1 MKALG
6 TFFAI
11 VLAMSP
17 VVIANAQTAAQPTS
31 TPNVVTESDLQKAT
45 AGLSK
50 EIKRNTAELK
60 AELARETKAQAD
72 AQRAADKA
80 AANKRDADQKAELAR
95 ETKAQ
100 ADAVKTRNT
109 IIGIALALF
118 AVMLIVG
125 ALIRMKR
132 ATMAKQTVAVNAAPT
147 KTPTP
152 EDLYGQYPSPAQVK
166 KSLLENNLKEGRF
179 TIDLPEDG
187 LVFEYRAVVSL
198 EGTTVTARFAGN
210 GDEVTALRQLR
221 KRAKELYADGAGPL
235 KPITLKPIGIRRVS

>member
-50 EIKRNTAELK
+50 EIKRNTAEL
-60 AELARETKAQAD
+60 
-72 AQRAADKA
+72 
-80 AANKRDADQKAELAR
+80 KAELAR